1 MAVESK
7 KNETSAEKNVNSEAS
22 KGEEFVK
29 INGEGKPHRGI
40 AILPSHAWLRN
51 VICIEMLV
59 SIISFNRFK
68 MSIT

>member
-29 INGEGKPHRGI
+29 INGEGKTNHTVG
-40 AILPSHAWLRN
+40 
-51 VICIEMLV
+51 
-59 SIISFNRFK
+59 
-68 MSIT
+68 